1 MFLDSD
7 VFSIVTNITEKG
19 NFDIIEF
26 KSMYIISFF
35 IFKKLILLNRPF
47 NPNNNEVL
55 FQPKLG
61 NYPIK
66 VLKKL
71 QSVYRRTVFLWTKC
85 IRTIFYQKALKRI
98 GEERFSRF
106 MTKREDVV
114 ANCFIFNEAYSY
126 KFITKYGT
134 LNLPRAKRA
143 SRKSCTPVDSLRL
156 DLYWTHIAIETV

>member
-66 VLKKL
+66 VL
-71 QSVYRRTVFLWTKC
+71 
-85 IRTIFYQKALKRI
+85 I
-98 GEERFSRF
+98 
-106 MTKREDVV
+106 
-114 ANCFIFNEAYSY
+114 N
-126 KFITKYGT
+126 
-134 LNLPRAKRA
+134 
-143 SRKSCTPVDSLRL
+143 
-156 DLYWTHIAIETV
+156 